1 MNPIET
7 DEQRSARLKSQVHV
21 VTEALA
27 NALHV
32 PSLAIGIDLDGCI
45 DEAPDFFRNLSQ
57 VWPGEVY
64 VITYRNDLEKARR
77 DVESFGIRCTEVVM
91 VNSFAQK
98 ADEITRRGIC
108 VYFDD
113 QDEILMHVP
122 ENVSVFKI
130 RNGGNY
136 DFDDRKWLYSEQTG
150 RAV

>member
-1 MNPIET
+1 MET
-7 DEQRSARLKSQVHV
+7 DEQRRARLKSQIHEVS
-21 VTEALA
+21 EALE
-27 NALHV
+27 NVLHQ

-64 VITYRNDLEKARR
+64 VITYRNDLEKAKR
-77 DVESFGIRCTEVVM
+77 DVESFGIRCTAVVM

-98 ADEITRRGIC
+98 AEEIAKRGIF

-122 ENVSVFKI
+122 DNVSVFKI

-136 DFDDRKWLYSEQTG
+136 DFDDRKWLYSDQTG
-150 RAV
+150 RVV